1 MTGMFNVQ
9 PMTVSPKTDW
19 KVQQMTKKLM
29 SLSMSNPWDQYIHVL
44 HIVIK
49 LLNSGNYVHVLHNH

>member
-29 SLSMSNPWDQYIHVL
+29 SLSMSNPWGQYRHVL

-49 LLNSGNYVHVLHNH
+49 LLNSGNYVHLLRNH

>member
-9 PMTVSPKTDW
+9 PMTVRSPKTE
-19 KVQQMTKKLM
+19 QMTKMLK
-29 SLSMSNPWDQYIHVL
+29 SLSMSNPWGQYIHVL